1 MEDMSKYTNYTILIL
16 IYVYLYRILDKLY
29 MLHMHYTD
37 FRIYQFNHGSGSDMK
52 TLLET
57 QTL

>member
-1 MEDMSKYTNYTILIL
+1 MSKYTNYTILIL

-37 FRIYQFNHGSGSDMK
+37 FRIYQLNHGSGSDMK